1 MLLTLRPLQLIN
13 LEQESVV
20 LSNAWYRFLSSSYSI
35 NQGQEPVKICCE
47 HLEYYVVLSVKRGGE
62 KMFLTQRNLVT

>member
-1 MLLTLRPLQLIN
+1 MLLTLRPFQLIN

-20 LSNAWYRFLSSSYSI
+20 SLHAWYRFLSSSYSI

-47 HLEYYVVLSVKRGGE
+47 LLQYYVVLSVKRGGE
-62 KMFLTQRNLVT
+62 KIFLTQRNLVT